1 VPRESGAIH
10 VNLTYST
17 LEGDLFNMKKPMIL
31 SVISVLSP
39 LWLLPAAA
47 VAEEIKLPSGVI
59 VAIEG
64 KSTGAQKPK
73 NTSTVSVHY
82 EGSLSNGSVFDS
94 SYKRGA
100 PATFPLNGVIPCWT
114 QGVSTM
120 SVGDKATLT
129 CPADTAY
136 GTRGIAGVIPPNS
149 VLKFKVELLEIKR

>member
-1 VPRESGAIH
+1 MKHSMIWSLVSA
-10 VNLTYST
+10 LASAW
-17 LEGDLFNMKKPMIL
+17 LFPI
-31 SVISVLSP
+31 
-39 LWLLPAAA
+39 AA
-47 VAEEIKLPSGVI
+47 VAEETKLPSGVV

-82 EGSLSNGSVFDS
+82 EGSLTNGTVFDS

-100 PATFPLNGVIPCWT
+100 PATFPLSGVIPCWT

-136 GTRGIAGVIPPNS
+136 GARGIPGVIPPNS

>member
-1 VPRESGAIH
+1 MI
-10 VNLTYST
+10 
-17 LEGDLFNMKKPMIL
+17 NMKHSMIWSL
-31 SVISVLSP
+31 VSALASA
-39 LWLLPAAA
+39 WLFPIAA
-47 VAEEIKLPSGVI
+47 VAEETKLPSGVV

-82 EGSLSNGSVFDS
+82 EGSLTNGTVFDS

-100 PATFPLNGVIPCWT
+100 PATFPLSGVIPCWT

-136 GTRGIAGVIPPNS
+136 GARGIPGVIPPNS

>member
-1 VPRESGAIH
+1 MIWSLVSA
-10 VNLTYST
+10 LASAW
-17 LEGDLFNMKKPMIL
+17 LFPI
-31 SVISVLSP
+31 
-39 LWLLPAAA
+39 AA
-47 VAEEIKLPSGVI
+47 VAEETKLPSGVV

-82 EGSLSNGSVFDS
+82 EGSLTNGTVFDS

-100 PATFPLNGVIPCWT
+100 PATFPLSGVIPCWT

-136 GTRGIAGVIPPNS
+136 GARGIPGVIPPNS

>member
-1 VPRESGAIH
+1 
-10 VNLTYST
+10 
-17 LEGDLFNMKKPMIL
+17 MKKSIVC
-31 SVISVLSP
+31 SVITVLSP
-39 LWLLPAAA
+39 LLLFSAAA
-47 VAEEIKLPSGVI
+47 VAQETKLPSGVI

-73 NTSTVSVHY
+73 SNSTVAVHY
-82 EGSLSNGSVFDS
+82 EGSLTNGTVFDS

-100 PATFPLNGVIPCWT
+100 PASFPLNGVIPCWT

-136 GTRGIAGVIPPNS
+136 GARGIPGVIPPNA

>member
-1 VPRESGAIH
+1 
-10 VNLTYST
+10 
-17 LEGDLFNMKKPMIL
+17 MKNSMIW
-31 SVISVLSP
+31 SVICALSP
-39 LWLLPAAA
+39 LWVMPTSA
-47 VAEEIKLPSGVI
+47 VAQETKLPSGVV

-64 KSTGAQKPK
+64 KSTGAEKPK

-82 EGSLSNGSVFDS
+82 EGSLINGTVFDS
-94 SYKRGA
+94 SYKRGT
-100 PATFPLNGVIPCWT
+100 PATFPLSGVIPCWT

-136 GTRGIAGVIPPNS
+136 GARGIPGVIPPNS

>member
-1 VPRESGAIH
+1 LI
-10 VNLTYST
+10 
-17 LEGDLFNMKKPMIL
+17 NMKHSTIWSL
-31 SVISVLSP
+31 VFALASA
-39 LWLLPAAA
+39 WLFPIAA
-47 VAEEIKLPSGVI
+47 VAEETKLPSGVV
-59 VAIEG
+59 VAVEG

-82 EGSLSNGSVFDS
+82 EGSLTNGTVFDS

-100 PATFPLNGVIPCWT
+100 PATFPLSGVIPCWT

-136 GTRGIAGVIPPNS
+136 GARGIPGVIPPNS
-149 VLKFKVELLEIKR
+149 VLKFRVELLEIKR

>member
-1 VPRESGAIH
+1 
-10 VNLTYST
+10 
-17 LEGDLFNMKKPMIL
+17 MKKPMIL
-31 SVISVLSP
+31 SVVSVLSP

-47 VAEEIKLPSGVI
+47 IAEEIKLPSGVI

-100 PATFPLNGVIPCWT
+100 PATFALNGVIPCWT

-136 GTRGIAGVIPPNS
+136 GARGIAGIIPPNS

>member
-1 VPRESGAIH
+1 
-10 VNLTYST
+10 
-17 LEGDLFNMKKPMIL
+17 MKKTMIW
-31 SVISVLSP
+31 SAVSVLSP
-39 LWLLPAAA
+39 LWLLPATA

-82 EGSLSNGSVFDS
+82 EGSLGNGTVFDS

-100 PATFPLNGVIPCWT
+100 PATFPLSGVIPCWT
-114 QGVSTM
+114 QGVSKM

-136 GTRGIAGVIPPNS
+136 GARGIAGVIPPNS

>member
-1 VPRESGAIH
+1 MKH
-10 VNLTYST
+10 ST
-17 LEGDLFNMKKPMIL
+17 IWSLVSALASVWLFPI
-31 SVISVLSP
+31 
-39 LWLLPAAA
+39 AA
-47 VAEEIKLPSGVI
+47 VAEETKLPSGVV

-82 EGSLSNGSVFDS
+82 EGSLTNGTVFDS

-100 PATFPLNGVIPCWT
+100 PATFPLSGVIPCWT
-114 QGVSTM
+114 QGVSMM

-136 GTRGIAGVIPPNS
+136 GARGIPGVIPPNS

>member
-1 VPRESGAIH
+1 MK
-10 VNLTYST
+10 NST
-17 LEGDLFNMKKPMIL
+17 IL
-31 SVISVLSP
+31 SVIAVLSP
-39 LWLLPAAA
+39 LLLIP
-47 VAEEIKLPSGVI
+47 VASVAQETKLPSGVT

-73 NTSTVSVHY
+73 STSTVSVHY
-82 EGSLSNGSVFDS
+82 EGSLTNGTVFDS

-100 PATFPLNGVIPCWT
+100 PATFPLGGVIPCWT

-136 GTRGIAGVIPPNS
+136 GSRGIPGVIPPNS
-149 VLKFKVELLEIKR
+149 VLKFKVELLEIIK

>member
-1 VPRESGAIH
+1 
-10 VNLTYST
+10 
-17 LEGDLFNMKKPMIL
+17 MKNSIL
-31 SVISVLSP
+31 WSAVSALSS
-39 LWLLPAAA
+39 LWLFPVSA

-73 NTSTVSVHY
+73 SNSTVSVHY
-82 EGSLSNGSVFDS
+82 EGSLTNGTVFDS
-94 SYKRGA
+94 SYKRGT
-100 PATFPLNGVIPCWT
+100 PATFPLSGVIPCWT
-114 QGVSTM
+114 QGVSAM

-136 GTRGIAGVIPPNS
+136 GARGIAGVIPPNS